1 MIIEFIDSCLLS
13 LFVRLGNRWFDNVAF
28 SCEPKTGRV
37 RHIIFAQDSKWLSN
51 IIAVIEREGKK
62 K

>member
-1 MIIEFIDSCLLS
+1 MILGLLDSWLLS

-28 SCEPKTGRV
+28 SCDPKTERV
-37 RHIIFAQDSKWLSN
+37 RHMIFATDSGWLAN
-51 IIAVIEREGKK
+51 IITVIERGEKK